1 MDDLAQ
7 PNEASLDPTGW
18 VDNYGNAL
26 YRYAMSRLRD
36 GEASEE
42 VVQETFVAGLRHV
55 DQYSG
60 SGSELG
66 WLMGILKRKIIDLIR
81 VRNRSMPLQD
91 GDPSDA
97 LFDQSGRWRA
107 EVRKADKRR
116 LDSLEREDFWKVFR
130 RCLKGLSRQHADVF
144 TLREIENQSTNE
156 VCKAL
161 DITPSNLWVMMYRAR
176 LKLSSCMNS
185 QWEPSHS

>member
-42 VVQETFVAGLRHV
+42 VVQETFVAGLRLV

-60 SGSELG
+60 SGSELV
-66 WLMGILKRKIIDLIR
+66 WLINI
-81 VRNRSMPLQD
+81 
-91 GDPSDA
+91 
-97 LFDQSGRWRA
+97 
-107 EVRKADKRR
+107 
-116 LDSLEREDFWKVFR
+116 
-130 RCLKGLSRQHADVF
+130 
-144 TLREIENQSTNE
+144 
-156 VCKAL
+156 
-161 DITPSNLWVMMYRAR
+161 
-176 LKLSSCMNS
+176 
-185 QWEPSHS
+185 